1 MPEPIHDNNLE
12 VSVEIDFEP
21 NAPFILYDEKLK
33 RFYIEKSKT
42 VTEDIGIYYTW
53 ITLVDT
59 KGNRSKSYPLVLAVL
74 EKLE

>member
-21 NAPFILYDEKLK
+21 NASFILYDEKLK
-33 RFYIEKSKT
+33 RFYIEKTKT
-42 VTEDIGIYYTW
+42 VAEDIGIYYTW